1 MPFADKPPTQLTEA
15 DLVDLIGIEPEGKSL
30 DYKRDSVGSTD
41 ADKKEFLYDASS
53 FANTQ
58 GGYLVFGMDEAN
70 GIPSRIVPISNVDPD
85 KEILRLEQMLRA
97 GVRPAISGVSTAAVR
112 LAGGGFAIVMRIP
125 KSWNPPHQVTY
136 QNVFRFYARDSNG
149 KYLIDVD
156 ELRAVFSLSATVAD
170 KIRNFRIERSA
181 RIEGGDTPVTLL
193 DGGALILHVVPFSA
207 VGVGSSFPIQ
217 QAAANPNQFPT
228 LLDTY
233 ARRHQITFDGLVVTS
248 NVDAPP
254 KPQRAY
260 TQVFRTGAIE
270 AVGSSIARGSEWLIL
285 PHLEATIIRYARLY
299 MQALHRFG
307 VEPPIA
313 MLASLTGVGG
323 LRLLEDFVPQ
333 GALHVDMPSTSLA
346 KQPYHLVESVFGE
359 IPADDKTAA
368 RGLRGTLDHLANA
381 AGIAT
386 SPYFDDDGNYT
397 LKF

>member
-1 MPFADKPPTQLTEA
+1 MPFADRSPTQLTEA
-15 DLVDLIGIEPEGKSL
+15 DLVALIGVEPEGKSL

-41 ADKKEFLYDASS
+41 ADKKEFLYDATS
-53 FANTQ
+53 FANSQ

-70 GIPSRIVPISNVDPD
+70 GLPSQIVGISNTDPD

-112 LAGGGFAIVMRIP
+112 LASGGAAIIMRIP

-149 KYLIDVD
+149 KYMLDVD

-207 VGVGSSFPIQ
+207 VSVGTTFPIQ
-217 QAAANPNQFPT
+217 QAAANPNVFPT
-228 LLDTY
+228 LLDTH
-233 ARRHQITFDGLVVTS
+233 ARRHQITFDGLTVTS
-248 NVDAPP
+248 NMDAPP

-260 TQVFRTGAIE
+260 TQVLRTGAIE
-270 AVGSSIARGSEWLIL
+270 AVGSSIARGQEWLVL

-299 MQALHRFG
+299 MQALHRLG

-313 MLASLTGVGG
+313 ILAGLTGVGG
-323 LRLLEDFVPQ
+323 LRLLQDFLPQ
-333 GALHVDMPSTSLA
+333 GALYVDMPSEKLA
-346 KQPYHLVESVFGE
+346 NQPYHLVESIFE
-359 IPADDKTAA
+359 QIPADDKATA

-381 AGIAT
+381 AGLAS
-386 SPYFDDDGNYT
+386 SPYFDDAGNYT
-397 LKF
+397 LRF